1 MTEKSKLSTC
11 ISNFFSLQIPERNAE
26 GGHGK
31 DAMRIKDFTYDFS
44 FWSVD
49 KNEPKYCSQKQ
60 VCFNRYLH
68 AGNVSLKCKYP

>member
-1 MTEKSKLSTC
+1 MFKS
-11 ISNFFSLQIPERNAE
+11 FFSLQIPERNAE

-60 VCFNRYLH
+60 VCSIDTFMLEMVHCTVNIQCVTHDY
-68 AGNVSLKCKYP
+68 